1 MNNLTVVA
9 NAVTHQLYGTGLA
22 ALGRRSADRA
32 VVADVADVADVAATR
47 DRGAVSLEQVL
58 WFVAAGVSVAVIA
71 AILWGQIKDKAD
83 DPIIAPS
90 SP

>member
-1 MNNLTVVA
+1 MHPLTTMTTSATHQVYRGLL
-9 NAVTHQLYGTGLA
+9 AVT
-22 ALGRRSADRA
+22 GRSGPPD
-32 VVADVADVADVAATR
+32 DQR

-71 AILWGQIKDKAD
+71 TILWTQIRDEAEK
-83 DPIIAPS
+83 PVLSPS

>member
-1 MNNLTVVA
+1 MNDLTVVA

-22 ALGRRSADRA
+22 ALGRRPADRA
-32 VVADVADVADVAATR
+32 AVADEAGAVTR